1 MMSGVVI
8 DCSEKDIEL
17 ETKKPARFVLTSA
30 IGQILEWYDFFLYG
44 TAAALVFG
52 DLFFPVSKNPLA
64 GTIAAYASLA
74 LGFVARPLGGVIC
87 GYLGD
92 KYGRKKVMTAT
103 IALMGLSTFI
113 MGLLPNYQQIGI
125 AAPVILITLRMIQ
138 GLAVGGEWSGSILVI
153 SENTHRSK
161 RGFFSAMSPC
171 GSVMGFVLSS
181 GVFIFSQA
189 VSGTAFNQWGWRIP
203 FLLSIVLT
211 IIGLYLRFTL
221 KESADFEAIKRQ
233 DKVEKSPLIAAIKQ
247 HPKAILTV
255 FGLRLGEGCASWI
268 FFAFSI
274 AYGKYLGLSGDFIL
288 SSLTLSMFTMIP
300 FSLLAGYMTDKY
312 GRKTIYLAGSILALL
327 YAYPFFLLLDTKQ
340 PGLVILALIL
350 ANGVILGLLEGAQ
363 PAFISELFP
372 ANIRYSGIGLGREI
386 SSVIG
391 AGLAPLIATSLLA
404 TFNSAI
410 PIAIYLGFMVLVTV
424 ITTLLAPETYTRQQR
439 LQDKRLLEN

>member
-1 MMSGVVI
+1 MSGVVI
-8 DCSEKDIEL
+8 DCSDKSITQES
-17 ETKKPARFVLTSA
+17 KKPVRFVLTSA

-52 DLFFPVSKNPLA
+52 DLFFPVSKNPMT
-64 GTIAAYASLA
+64 GTIAAYATLA
-74 LGFVARPLGGVIC
+74 LGFIARPLGGIIC

-92 KYGRKKVMTAT
+92 RYGRKKIMTAT

-113 MGLLPNYQQIGI
+113 MGLLPTYHQIGM
-125 AAPVILITLRMIQ
+125 AAPIILITLRMIQ

-161 RGFFSAMSPC
+161 RGFLSAMSPC

-181 GVFIFSQA
+181 GVFIFSENL
-189 VSGTAFNQWGWRIP
+189 SGSAFNDWGWRIP
-203 FLLSIVLT
+203 FLVSIILT
-211 IIGLYLRFTL
+211 GIGLYLRFTL
-221 KESADFEAIKRQ
+221 KESADFEEVKRSH
-233 DKVEKSPLIAAIKQ
+233 KVEKSPLLEVIK
-247 HPKAILTV
+247 HYPKAILTV

-274 AYGKYLGLSGDFIL
+274 AYGRHLGLSGSFIL

-300 FSLLAGYMTDKY
+300 FSLLSGYLSDKY
-312 GRKTIYLAGSILALL
+312 GRKTIYLAGSVLALL
-327 YAYPFFLLLDTKQ
+327 YAYPFFMLLDTKQ
-340 PGLVILALIL
+340 HGLIILAFIL
-350 ANGVILGLLEGAQ
+350 ANGLILGLLEGSQ

-372 ANIRYSGIGLGREI
+372 AHIRYSGIGLGREI
-386 SSVIG
+386 SSVVG
-391 AGLAPLIATSLLA
+391 AGFAPLIATALLA

-410 PIAIYLGFMVLVTV
+410 PIAIYLSFMILVTV

-439 LQDKRLLEN
+439 SDDKSSLKK